1 VASIWSKI
9 FLSRYTNYK
18 APIHLNNLFNPNM
31 NNLMAIDF
39 ANKEIAD
46 SDGILPS
53 WSEEFPRISS
63 NFKSKT
69 DEKPWGENSNPIYFD

>member
-1 VASIWSKI
+1 
-9 FLSRYTNYK
+9 
-18 APIHLNNLFNPNM
+18 M

-39 ANKEIAD
+39 ANKEFSD

-69 DEKPWGENSNPIYFD
+69 DQKPWGDYSDPIYFD